1 MKMIF
6 SIDFNLIEFG
16 ELLKN
21 LAQKVNIFILQ
32 RIFGIR
38 FHFVHR
44 TSASLWNELVNS
56 QNNHT

>member
-1 MKMIF
+1 MKNFLI
-6 SIDFNLIEFG
+6 IDFNLIEFG

-21 LAQKVNIFILQ
+21 LAQKVNIVILQ

-38 FHFVHR
+38 FHFAHR
-44 TSASLWNELVNS
+44 TRASLWNEVVNS